1 MRYEN
6 GAIVR
11 LSMKNPNILEEY
23 RGLTALVIRCVE
35 PDKMMHYLP
44 KWECLL
50 LEKGIKMLLY
60 DFQLKDA
67 KLLCR

>member
-6 GAIVR
+6 GAIFR

-35 PDKMMHYLP
+35 PDEMRHYLP

-67 KLLCR
+67 ELLCR

>member
-6 GAIVR
+6 GAIFR

-35 PDKMMHYLP
+35 PDEMMHYLP

-67 KLLCR
+67 ELLCR

>member
-6 GAIVR
+6 GAIFR
-11 LSMKNPNILEEY
+11 LSMKNPNILEGY

-35 PDKMMHYLP
+35 PDEMMHYLP

-67 KLLCR
+67 ELLCR

>member
-6 GAIVR
+6 GAIFR
-11 LSMKNPNILEEY
+11 LSMKNPNILEEN

-35 PDKMMHYLP
+35 PDEMMHYLP

-50 LEKGIKMLLY
+50 LERGIKMLLY

-67 KLLCR
+67 EVLCR

>member
-6 GAIVR
+6 GAIFR
-11 LSMKNPNILEEY
+11 LSMKNPNISEEY

-35 PDKMMHYLP
+35 PDEMMHYLP

-50 LEKGIKMLLY
+50 LERGIKMLLY

-67 KLLCR
+67 EVLCR

>member
-6 GAIVR
+6 GAIFR
-11 LSMKNPNILEEY
+11 LSMKNPNILEEN
-23 RGLTALVIRCVE
+23 RGLTVLVIRCVE
-35 PDKMMHYLP
+35 PDEMMHYLP

-50 LEKGIKMLLY
+50 LERGIKMLLY

-67 KLLCR
+67 EVLCR